1 MSRRVLVTR
10 PEPGASQTA
19 KRLRD
24 MGFLPLMLPLSE
36 TRALPVVS
44 VPETFDAVAVT
55 SANAIRHAS
64 QALLERLAGSRCYVV
79 GQKTAAAAREAG
91 FADIVTGP
99 GDAEA
104 LADAVVSAEKC
115 GAAILYLCGRV
126 RLPAFEKSLRAAGI
140 DVRPVETYN
149 TTEISYESK
158 VARRML
164 DEQPVDAVL
173 LYSARAAEA
182 LAGLA
187 SRSELA
193 SLFKGAGLY
202 CLSPRVASALA
213 SSDGE
218 QIHVA
223 AEPNED
229 TLLLLLEGTR

>member
-91 FADIVTGP
+91 FADIVIGP

-104 LADAVVSAEKC
+104 LADAIVSGEKRV
-115 GAAILYLCGRV
+115 AVILYLCGRV
-126 RLPAFEKSLRAAGI
+126 RLPAFEERLRAAGI
-140 DVRPVETYN
+140 DVRPVETYD
-149 TTEISYESK
+149 TTEIGHESSF
-158 VARRML
+158 VRRLL
-164 DEQPVDAVL
+164 DGRPVDAVL

-182 LAGLA
+182 FASVA
-187 SRSELA
+187 SRPELA
-193 SLFKGAGLY
+193 SLFKEAGLY
-202 CLSPRVASALA
+202 CLSPRVASALGRYDSA
-213 SSDGE
+213 

-229 TLLLLLEGTR
+229 TLLLLLERTR

>member
-10 PEPGASQTA
+10 PEPRASQTA
-19 KRLRD
+19 KRLRH

-55 SANAIRHAS
+55 SANAIGHAS

-104 LADAVVSAEKC
+104 LADAIVSAEKC

-126 RLPAFEKSLRAAGI
+126 RLLAFEKSLRAAG
-140 DVRPVETYN
+140 RPMT
-149 TTEISYESK
+149 
-158 VARRML
+158 
-164 DEQPVDAVL
+164 
-173 LYSARAAEA
+173 
-182 LAGLA
+182 
-187 SRSELA
+187 RS
-193 SLFKGAGLY
+193 G
-202 CLSPRVASALA
+202 
-213 SSDGE
+213 
-218 QIHVA
+218 
-223 AEPNED
+223 
-229 TLLLLLEGTR
+229 